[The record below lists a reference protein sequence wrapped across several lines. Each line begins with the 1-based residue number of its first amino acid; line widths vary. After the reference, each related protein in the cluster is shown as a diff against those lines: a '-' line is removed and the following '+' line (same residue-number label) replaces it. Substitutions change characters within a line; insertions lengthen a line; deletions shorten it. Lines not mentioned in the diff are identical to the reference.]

1 MSILEAKNIV
11 KTYSSAT
18 ASLEILKGVTF
29 EIEPGEIVALMGPSG
44 CGKSTLLNILGT
56 LDKPDSGTI
65 KINDQM
71 IDSLSDRNLADFRIR
86 NIGFVFQFHHLL
98 PELTVRENLALPM
111 QLAGNQNDLIHETL
125 APYLKLTGLDERAGH
140 YPSQL
145 SGGERQRAA
154 VIRAL
159 VNRPGIIFADEP
171 TGNLDEKNGTI
182 IMQLIEELRETTQQT
197 FLIATHSRR
206 LAGAADRILEMG
218 SGVIVS
224 KGHVES
230 YKLAE

>member
-71 IDSLSDRNLADFRIR
+71 IDSLSDRNLAD
-86 NIGFVFQFHHLL
+86 
-98 PELTVRENLALPM
+98 
-111 QLAGNQNDLIHETL
+111 
-125 APYLKLTGLDERAGH
+125 
-140 YPSQL
+140 
-145 SGGERQRAA
+145 
-154 VIRAL
+154 
-159 VNRPGIIFADEP
+159 
-171 TGNLDEKNGTI
+171 
-182 IMQLIEELRETTQQT
+182 
-197 FLIATHSRR
+197 
-206 LAGAADRILEMG
+206 
-218 SGVIVS
+218 
-224 KGHVES
+224 
-230 YKLAE
+230 

>member
-1 MSILEAKNIV
+1 MSILTAKNIV

-18 ASLEILKGVTF
+18 GPLEILKGITF
-29 EIEPGEIVALMGPSG
+29 EIKPGEIVALMGPSG

-65 KINDQM
+65 EFNGLGINT
-71 IDSLSDRNLADFRIR
+71 LSDSNLADFRIR

-98 PELTVRENLALPM
+98 PELTVWENLALPM
-111 QLAGNQNDLIHETL
+111 QLAGSRNDLIDETL
-125 APYLKLTGLDERAGH
+125 VPYLKLTGLDERAGH

-159 VNRPGIIFADEP
+159 VNSPGIIFADEP

-182 IMQLIEELRETTQQT
+182 IMQLIQELRATAQQT

-206 LAGAADRILEMG
+206 LAGDADRVLEMG
-218 SGVIVS
+218 SGLIIS
-224 KGHVES
+224 QGHVDS
-230 YKLAE
+230 HQQAQ

>member
-1 MSILEAKNIV
+1 MPILAAKNIV
-11 KTYSSAT
+11 KTFSST
-18 ASLEILKGVTF
+18 TGTLEILKGVTF

-65 KINDQM
+65 EFNGQEINT
-71 IDSLSDRNLADFRIR
+71 LSDSNLADFRIR

-98 PELTVRENLALPM
+98 PELTVWENLALPM
-111 QLAGNQNDLIHETL
+111 QLAGSRHDMIDEILT
-125 APYLKLTGLDERAGH
+125 PYLKLTGLDGRAGH

-182 IMQLIEELRETTQQT
+182 IMQLIQELRATRQQT
-197 FLIATHSRR
+197 FLIATHSRQ
-206 LAGAADRILEMG
+206 LAGAADRVLEMG
-218 SGVIVS
+218 AGVIIS
-224 KGHVES
+224 QGHVDSHES
-230 YKLAE
+230 AK